1 MSALV
6 DRNSISSQDD
16 GYVDDPTTRM
26 KLDQVVRGRIKNI
39 NFEKFQMRLT
49 TKSTDLQTTSL
60 GPTSKEQDRHLDKDK
75 MAMVMAQFQS
85 KKKKAEN
92 QSQYT
97 KVSP

>member
-1 MSALV
+1 
-6 DRNSISSQDD
+6 
-16 GYVDDPTTRM
+16 M

-49 TKSTDLQTTSL
+49 TKSNDLQQTSF
-60 GPTSKEQDRHLDKDK
+60 GPTSKEQDKHLDKDK
-75 MAMVMAQFQS
+75 MDMVLAQFQS

-97 KVSP
+97 KEIHFESIQEMTEKILACDCS

>member
-1 MSALV
+1 
-6 DRNSISSQDD
+6 
-16 GYVDDPTTRM
+16 M

-49 TKSTDLQTTSL
+49 TKSTDLQQMSF
-60 GPTSKEQDRHLDKDK
+60 GPTSKEQDKHLDKDK
-75 MAMVMAQFQS
+75 MDMVLAQFQN

-97 KVSP
+97 KVTHHCFIIINKNSSVLLLMKAS